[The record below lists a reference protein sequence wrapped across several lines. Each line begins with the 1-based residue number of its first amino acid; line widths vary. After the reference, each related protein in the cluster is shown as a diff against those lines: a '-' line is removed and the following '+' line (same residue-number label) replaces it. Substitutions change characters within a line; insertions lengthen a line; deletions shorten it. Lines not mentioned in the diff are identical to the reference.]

1 MNGPARIPADVDRED
16 RLLAGLTA
24 RQLTLLAATGALLYG
39 AWAATRSILALPVF
53 AVLATPIAA
62 AALVLALGQRDGI
75 ALYRLVGAAVR
86 HRLSPRHRVADPTPA
101 EPVPEWLVP
110 AATTTKAPRLGA
122 VAAPASGVEPASTGE
137 AGVVDLAGEGIALV
151 AAASTVNFALRT
163 QTEHEALVGAF
174 ARYLHSLT
182 APVQI
187 LIRAQRCDL
196 TDKITALREQAP
208 SLPHP
213 ALETAAE
220 EHAEFLTHLAGHTD
234 LLRRQVLLVFRE
246 APTPGSTDT
255 GPRRPRQPRRG
266 MDAGARHAAE
276 ARLLRRVNE
285 AIDLLAPASI
295 RLTVLD
301 TAQATH
307 VLAGACNPDHTGTA
321 EAALAGPSEVITT
334 HHATPDE
341 LVDPHGWEATP

>member
-24 RQLTLLAATGALLYG
+24 RQLTLLATTAALLYG
-39 AWAATRSILALPVF
+39 TWAATRSILALPVF
-53 AVLATPIAA
+53 AVLATPVAA

-86 HRLSPRHRVADPTPA
+86 HRFSARYRVADPTPA

-110 AATTTKAPRLGA
+110 AATTTATPRLGA
-122 VAAPASGVEPASTGE
+122 VPAPASGVEPASTGE
-137 AGVVDLAGEGIALV
+137 AGVVDLAGDGIALI

-163 QTEHEALVGAF
+163 HTEHEALVGAF

-196 TDKITALREQAP
+196 TDQITALRDHAP

-220 EHAEFLTHLAGHTD
+220 EHADFLTHLAGHTD

-246 APTPGSTDT
+246 APTPSTTDT
-255 GPRRPRQPRRG
+255 GPRRRQPRRG

-307 VLAGACNPDHTGTA
+307 VVASACNPDHTGTTGA
-321 EAALAGPSEVITT
+321 VLAGPSEVITT
-334 HHATPDE
+334 YQAASDD
-341 LVDPHGWEATP
+341 LVDPHGWEATS

>member
-39 AWAATRSILALPVF
+39 AWVATRTIVALPVF

-62 AALVLALGQRDGI
+62 GALVLALGQRDGI

-86 HRLSPRHRVADPTPA
+86 HRFSARHRVADPTSA

-110 AATTTKAPRLGA
+110 AATTTETPRLGA
-122 VAAPASGVEPASTGE
+122 VPAPASGVEPASTGE
-137 AGVVDLAGEGIALV
+137 AGVIDLAGDGVALV

-163 QTEHEALVGAF
+163 DNEHAALVGAF
-174 ARYLHSLT
+174 ARFLHSLT

-196 TDKITALREQAP
+196 TGKIAALRDGAP

-213 ALETAAE
+213 SLQAAAE
-220 EHAEFLTHLAGHTD
+220 EHADFLSHLAGHTD
-234 LLRRQVLLVFRE
+234 LFRRQVLLVFRE
-246 APTPGSTDT
+246 APTLSTTDT
-255 GPRRPRQPRRG
+255 GPRRPRRG
-266 MDAGARHAAE
+266 MDAGARQAAE

-285 AIDLLAPASI
+285 AIELLAPASI

-307 VLAGACNPDHTGTA
+307 VLASACNPDHTGTTETA
-321 EAALAGPSEVITT
+321 MAGPSEVITT
-334 HHATPDE
+334 HPATPDE
-341 LVDPHGWEATP
+341 LVDPHGWEVSR